1 MFCDK
6 ETMRVLHLNE
16 CLNVFQPVTPMGRE
30 TWRELKPFLPG
41 EEEAWQRSLA
51 EQAEWQRLLPDG
63 SKERNQ
69 VLLHLARMPDPD
81 PIVAKLKQGRALQ
94 LTEWFHMKA
103 FLWHLFRLSD
113 LLPPLCLLSDAD
125 RRDVHTLLRALNPG
139 GPLVPSFWIDDAYDP
154 ALAAN
159 RKLLKKYER
168 EREKRK
174 EQKAVDL
181 ETRYSLRRNRLG
193 EWVVERGSPLDL
205 ALREEAELIRV
216 RETVYDAVYHLAEP
230 EQESRE
236 VGELTMR
243 VEALERE
250 ILERLTAFF
259 LPYAPKLEDW
269 INRVAHFD
277 LQLAR
282 IRAAETWRGTKPVH
296 DPHRMEIRGGFH
308 PWMARMLEA
317 EGKECTPIDCVLHQ
331 GTTVVIGA
339 NMGGKTAALKTM
351 GMIALLSQYGF
362 FVPAASCKLPLFA
375 WVRGIIG
382 DLQDA
387 EAGLSSFGSEIAR
400 LRDSMDLGDGGLLL
414 LDEIGRGTNPAEGAA
429 LARAIAGHFTRRR
442 LWSVHVTHYQE
453 VLEVKG
459 VRGYRVAGFS
469 RSREQ
474 QGSLLPED
482 LQQAIAVGMDYRL
495 LPLKPGETIPHEALW
510 IAERLGLDPA
520 IVEEAKSGLRK
531 EEESGWKKN

>member
-1 MFCDK
+1 
-6 ETMRVLHLNE
+6 
-16 CLNVFQPVTPMGRE
+16 
-30 TWRELKPFLPG
+30 
-41 EEEAWQRSLA
+41 
-51 EQAEWQRLLPDG
+51 
-63 SKERNQ
+63 
-69 VLLHLARMPDPD
+69 
-81 PIVAKLKQGRALQ
+81 
-94 LTEWFHMKA
+94 
-103 FLWHLFRLSD
+103 
-113 LLPPLCLLSDAD
+113 
-125 RRDVHTLLRALNPG
+125 
-139 GPLVPSFWIDDAYDP
+139 
-154 ALAAN
+154 
-159 RKLLKKYER
+159 
-168 EREKRK
+168 
-174 EQKAVDL
+174 
-181 ETRYSLRRNRLG
+181 
-193 EWVVERGSPLDL
+193 
-205 ALREEAELIRV
+205 
-216 RETVYDAVYHLAEP
+216 
-230 EQESRE
+230 
-236 VGELTMR
+236 
-243 VEALERE
+243 
-250 ILERLTAFF
+250 
-259 LPYAPKLEDW
+259 
-269 INRVAHFD
+269 
-277 LQLAR
+277 
-282 IRAAETWRGTKPVH
+282 
-296 DPHRMEIRGGFH
+296 
-308 PWMARMLEA
+308 
-317 EGKECTPIDCVLHQ
+317 
-331 GTTVVIGA
+331 VVIGA